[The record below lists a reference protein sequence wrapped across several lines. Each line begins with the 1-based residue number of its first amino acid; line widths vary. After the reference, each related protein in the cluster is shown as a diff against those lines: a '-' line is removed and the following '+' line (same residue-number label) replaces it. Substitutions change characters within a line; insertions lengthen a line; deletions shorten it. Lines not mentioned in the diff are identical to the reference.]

1 MVMLQLYKFGNS
13 ICTQKVFI
21 VLAEKKLPYEPI
33 NVDLF
38 KNEQYKPEYLR
49 LNPKGVVP
57 TLIHD
62 GNVVVESTLICE
74 YLDAVFPETRLVPVD
89 PLQQSKMRLWSKV
102 VDEALFAA
110 TRELSFS
117 AMFREK
123 LRIMTPEQREIRFNN
138 VGDPDRRARYVSCF
152 DDGVDS
158 PYVLQ
163 GIAAFEKAFKGMEAD
178 LSTGGPWLIGEQV
191 TLADINLMPFVARL
205 AYLNLLDIW
214 TAKRPN
220 VSAWWQRVQ
229 IYPSFEAQ
237 IRANVTDLEMEEMQ
251 TSGQRIASRV
261 EARRREYLQNF
272 RVLAA

>member
-1 MVMLQLYKFGNS
+1 MLKLYKFGNS

-21 VLAEKKLPYEPI
+21 LLDDKKIDYEPI

-38 KNEQYKPEYLR
+38 KNEQYNPTYLK

-62 GNVVVESTLICE
+62 ANVVVESTLICE
-74 YLDAVFPETRLVPVD
+74 YLDEVYPNPSFTPKNPY
-89 PLQQSKMRLWSKV
+89 QKSQMRLWSKM

-123 LRIMTPEQREIRFNN
+123 LKNMTDEQRETRFKN

-152 DDGVDS
+152 EHGVDS

-163 GIAAFEKAFKGMEAD
+163 GIAAFEKAFKTMEFD
-178 LSTGGPWLIGEQV
+178 LASAGPWLLGRDIS
-191 TLADINLMPFVARL
+191 LADINMMPFVARL

-214 TAKRPN
+214 LEERPH
-220 VSAWWQRVQ
+220 VADWWRRVQ
-229 IYPSFEAQ
+229 EYPSFKSQ
-237 IRANVTDLEMEEMQ
+237 IRLHVSDSEMAEMQ
-251 TSGQRIASRV
+251 TTGTKIRRQVA
-261 EARRREYLQNF
+261 ERRREYLNDF
-272 RVLAA
+272 KIIMK